1 MSEPL
6 RVLVC
11 VPWRERLG
19 GAEAMLWT
27 LLRHSDPHRVHYSVA
42 FLESG
47 PFEHEVRERG
57 VTTFRLEAGR
67 LREARCGGRAIRR
80 LSRIIRIHEPDVVL
94 NWQAKAQLYGACAAI
109 GGGLGAGRI
118 VWWQHGVP
126 AGHWMDRAATAL
138 PARAVGCSS
147 RASATAQATVRPRR
161 PTFVVHPGVDGER
174 VTPTDRAALG
184 IPPERP
190 VIGIAGRLQPWKGQH
205 RFLHALRQLHDTG
218 CKAHGLVVGGSA
230 HGFSPGYEREL
241 RELIGRLALAD
252 WVTMV
257 GHVADTRP
265 LIAAMDVLISAS
277 SMEPFGIVLLEASV
291 QETPVIAVADAGPRE
306 IVTHGVTGLLVARPE
321 PALLAGAAR
330 DLLGDEP
337 RRAAMG
343 RAARATAVE
352 RFGARTMAESL
363 AGELR
368 SLTLESDG
376 R

>member
-27 LLRHSDPHRVHYSVA
+27 LLCHSEPGRVRYDVA

-47 PFEHEVRERG
+47 AFEREVRERG
-57 VTTFRLEAGR
+57 LTTFRLEAGR
-67 LREARCGGRAIRR
+67 LREARCAGRAIRR
-80 LSRIIRIHEPDVVL
+80 LSRIIRSHEPDVVL

-126 AGHWMDRAATAL
+126 NGHWMDRAATAL

-147 RASATAQATVRPRR
+147 RASAIAQATVRPRR

-174 VTPTDRAALG
+174 VTPTDRDALG

-190 VIGIAGRLQPWKGQH
+190 LIGIAGRLQPWKGQH
-205 RFLHALRQLHDTG
+205 RFLLALRRLHDTG

-241 RELIGRLALAD
+241 RELIGRLALTD

-265 LIAAMDVLISAS
+265 LIAAMDLLISAS
-277 SMEPFGIVLLEASV
+277 SMEPFGIVLLEAAV
-291 QETPVIAVADAGPRE
+291 QETPVVAVADAGPRE

-321 PALLAGAAR
+321 PELLARAAH
-330 DLLGDEP
+330 DLLGDEA
-337 RRAAMG
+337 RRTAMG
-343 RAARATAVE
+343 RAARVAAVE
-352 RFGARTMAESL
+352 RFGARTMAQSL

-368 SLTLESDG
+368 SLTLGSED

>member
-27 LLRHSDPHRVHYSVA
+27 LLRHSDPRRVHYSVA

-57 VTTFRLEAGR
+57 LTTFRLEAGR

-80 LSRIIRIHEPDVVL
+80 LSRIIRSHEPDVVL

-126 AGHWMDRAATAL
+126 NGHWMDRAATAL

-147 RASATAQATVRPRR
+147 RASAIAQATVRPRR

-174 VTPTDRAALG
+174 VTPTDRDALG

-241 RELIGRLALAD
+241 RELIGRLALTD

-291 QETPVIAVADAGPRE
+291 QETPVVAVADAGPRE

-321 PALLAGAAR
+321 PELLAGAAR
-330 DLLGDEP
+330 DLLGDEA

-343 RAARATAVE
+343 RAARVTAVE
-352 RFGARTMAESL
+352 RFGARTMAQSL

-368 SLTLESDG
+368 SLTLESEG

>member
-57 VTTFRLEAGR
+57 LTTFRLEAGR

-80 LSRIIRIHEPDVVL
+80 LSRIIRSHEPDVVL

-109 GGGLGAGRI
+109 GAGLGAGRI

-126 AGHWMDRAATAL
+126 GGHWMDRAATAL

-147 RASATAQATVRPRR
+147 RASAIAQATVRPRR
-161 PTFVVHPGVDGER
+161 ATFVVHPGVDGER
-174 VTPTDRAALG
+174 VRPTDRDALG

-190 VIGIAGRLQPWKGQH
+190 LIGIAGRLQPWKGQH
-205 RFLHALRQLHDTG
+205 RFLHALRQLHDAG

-241 RELIGRLALAD
+241 RELIGGLALTD

-265 LIAAMDVLISAS
+265 LIAAMDVLVSAS

-291 QETPVIAVADAGPRE
+291 QETPVVAVADAGPRE

-321 PALLAGAAR
+321 PELLARAAR

-343 RAARATAVE
+343 RAARARAVE
-352 RFGARTMAESL
+352 RFGARTMAQSL

-368 SLTLESDG
+368 SLALESEG

>member
-57 VTTFRLEAGR
+57 LTTFRLEAGR

-80 LSRIIRIHEPDVVL
+80 LSRIIRSHEPDVVL

-109 GGGLGAGRI
+109 GAGLGAGRI

-126 AGHWMDRAATAL
+126 GGHWMDRAATAL

-147 RASATAQATVRPRR
+147 RASAIAQATVRPRR

-174 VTPTDRAALG
+174 VRPTDRDALG

-190 VIGIAGRLQPWKGQH
+190 LIGIAGRLQPWKGQH
-205 RFLHALRQLHDTG
+205 RFLHALRQLHDAG

-241 RELIGRLALAD
+241 RELIVALGLRE

-257 GHVADTRP
+257 GHVPDPRP
-265 LIAAMDVLISAS
+265 FIAAMDVLVSAS
-277 SMEPFGIVLLEASV
+277 AMEPFGIVLLEAFV
-291 QETPVIAVADAGPRE
+291 QGVPVVAVSDAGPRE
-306 IVTHGVTGLLVARPE
+306 IIDHGVSGLLVPRPE
-321 PALLAGAAR
+321 PALLAAAIRELLADEQRRRKMALAAR
-330 DLLGDEP
+330 
-337 RRAAMG
+337 R
-343 RAARATAVE
+343 TAVR
-352 RFGARTMAESL
+352 RFAVQSMTQALGRRLRAVAMQGATP
-363 AGELR
+363 
-368 SLTLESDG
+368 
-376 R
+376 

>member
-138 PARAVGCSS
+138 RERSAARHG
-147 RASATAQATVRPRR
+147 RRRPRR
-161 PTFVVHPGVDGER
+161 PQYGRGGRRSSSIRGSTASELHRPIER
-174 VTPTDRAALG
+174 RWAF
-184 IPPERP
+184 RP
-190 VIGIAGRLQPWKGQH
+190 
-205 RFLHALRQLHDTG
+205 
-218 CKAHGLVVGGSA
+218 SA
-230 HGFSPGYEREL
+230 R
-241 RELIGRLALAD
+241 
-252 WVTMV
+252 
-257 GHVADTRP
+257 
-265 LIAAMDVLISAS
+265 
-277 SMEPFGIVLLEASV
+277 
-291 QETPVIAVADAGPRE
+291 
-306 IVTHGVTGLLVARPE
+306 
-321 PALLAGAAR
+321 
-330 DLLGDEP
+330 
-337 RRAAMG
+337 
-343 RAARATAVE
+343 
-352 RFGARTMAESL
+352 
-363 AGELR
+363 
-368 SLTLESDG
+368 
-376 R
+376 

>member
-57 VTTFRLEAGR
+57 LTTFRLEAGR

-80 LSRIIRIHEPDVVL
+80 LSRIIRSHEPDVVL

-109 GGGLGAGRI
+109 GAGLGAGRI

-126 AGHWMDRAATAL
+126 GGHWMDRAATAL

-147 RASATAQATVRPRR
+147 RASAIAQATVRPRR

-174 VTPTDRAALG
+174 VRPTARDALG

-190 VIGIAGRLQPWKGQH
+190 LIGIAGRLQPWKGQH
-205 RFLHALRQLHDTG
+205 RFLHALRQLHDAG

-241 RELIGRLALAD
+241 RELIGGLALTD

-265 LIAAMDVLISAS
+265 LIAAMDVLVSAS

-291 QETPVIAVADAGPRE
+291 QETPVVAVADAGPRE

-321 PALLAGAAR
+321 PELLARAAR

-343 RAARATAVE
+343 RAARARAVE
-352 RFGARTMAESL
+352 RFGARTMAQSL

-368 SLTLESDG
+368 SLALESEG